1 MAGARCPSFRRSQ
14 ENRRVAEGTESS
26 ENTAV
31 TRDPY
36 AVLGVSHT
44 ASLAEIREAYW
55 RQVRFHSMG
64 TEADLRLQEL
74 REAYETLTDPSRR
87 AAYDSP
93 GAGGEP
99 VTAPVPT
106 YPEP

>member
-1 MAGARCPSFRRSQ
+1 M
-14 ENRRVAEGTESS
+14 AEGTESS

-36 AVLGVSHT
+36 AVLGVPRT

-64 TEADLRLQEL
+64 SEPGLRLQEL
-74 REAYETLTDPSRR
+74 REAYDILTDPSRP
-87 AAYDSP
+87 AAVD
-93 GAGGEP
+93 
-99 VTAPVPT
+99 
-106 YPEP
+106 

>member
-1 MAGARCPSFRRSQ
+1 MDVKSE
-14 ENRRVAEGTESS
+14 ENAT
-26 ENTAV
+26 

-36 AVLGVSHT
+36 AVLGVSRT

-64 TEADLRLQEL
+64 NDPSLRLQEL

-87 AAYDSP
+87 AAFDSP
-93 GAGGEP
+93 ADGEAVYAPLPGAAPLPAEP
-99 VTAPVPT
+99 TPAQRDT
-106 YPEP
+106 D